1 MRCSICQKRA
11 HLLKNELLHIY
22 CSRLLIT
29 DTEYLSLWKSSAMVA
44 FVRTEQNIL
53 SRFSVSYREEKAKHE
68 PMEVFQNV
76 EVVNTMIATAE
87 TQ

>member
-1 MRCSICQKRA
+1 
-11 HLLKNELLHIY
+11 
-22 CSRLLIT
+22 
-29 DTEYLSLWKSSAMVA
+29 MVA

-53 SRFSVSYREEKAKHE
+53 SRFSVSYREEKAKHK

-76 EVVNTMIATAE
+76 KVVNTMILTAE